1 MVQRLSGQLDLSHF
15 HTIPLW
21 FSPKKEKVSFDGV
34 VIFRFPK
41 TYCSLCGLSVK
52 HTVNKMC
59 TKHNRQGSC
68 EKLLTDTA
76 HPQHLLQ
83 SFNHHHLSARPWQTT
98 TSSQMDSPW
107 DGTGSSILLA
117 WQRLLHW
124 FQFGTTHLDWPQMK
138 HKSMKMSS
146 TQCTWQLSL
155 VLLMI
160 PYLLTSVF
168 VHEIEWPT
176 LLDVMAVES
185 LKEEKTVGHQC
196 LYLAAWLEREAKMK
210 VC

>member
-1 MVQRLSGQLDLSHF
+1 M
-15 HTIPLW
+15 PLW
-21 FSPKKEKVSFDGV
+21 FIPKKEKVSFDGV

-41 TYCSLCGLSVK
+41 TYWSLCGLSVK

-68 EKLLTDTA
+68 EKLLMDTA

-98 TSSQMDSPW
+98 TSSLMDSPW

-124 FQFGTTHLDWPQMK
+124 FQFGTTHLDWQQRK
-138 HKSMKMSS
+138 HKRVKMSLIQCIWQS
-146 TQCTWQLSL
+146 CSSDYSISADKYVCTWSRMAKAARCNGHRIPQRGENSWTPMPLFGRL
-155 VLLMI
+155 V
-160 PYLLTSVF
+160 
-168 VHEIEWPT
+168 
-176 LLDVMAVES
+176 
-185 LKEEKTVGHQC
+185 EK
-196 LYLAAWLEREAKMK
+196 RS
-210 VC
+210 